1 MTKTAKAATCVL
13 LLSAACM
20 AGAQPPSAEPATS
33 SSSQR
38 TTASPLY
45 TFETDELWLNLHH
58 FLWVLG
64 RTESGI
70 RDNTRQS
77 GGVTAASEAETASP
91 SLSAEERARWAEAVH
106 VYATGLSQ
114 EAALQE
120 PMPTTTRALA
130 SAGDR
135 PTLAGVE
142 LDGALVGTLERVAP
156 IYRRVWWPAH
166 LAANRAWRS
175 ATQALV
181 DRHGAKV
188 VAYVTRAYGAT
199 WPASGYAVHVSCYA
213 NAGSAYSSGITG
225 MIVAPSR
232 SEFTAGLYAL
242 EAIVHEAMHQWDGQ
256 TFRAM
261 RAAAPDAR
269 IPLDLSHALIFYT
282 SGEAVRHVEPKFVPV
297 ADAFDIWSLGLS
309 GSTLPT
315 VRLKPLIVEV
325 WQPWLDG
332 RGTRDEALAAL
343 VVRASAVSPQ

>member
-1 MTKTAKAATCVL
+1 
-13 LLSAACM
+13 M
-20 AGAQPPSAEPATS
+20 AGAQPAPARSAAV
-33 SSSQR
+33 
-38 TTASPLY
+38 SPLF
-45 TFETDELWLNLHH
+45 TFETDELWLNIHH

-64 RTESGI
+64 RSEAGI

-77 GGVTAASEAETASP
+77 GGVTAPGEAESALP
-91 SLSAEERARWAEAVH
+91 SLSAEERAAWAEAVH
-106 VYATGLSQ
+106 AYATGLSRY
-114 EAALQE
+114 AALQE

-135 PTLAGVE
+135 PTLTGVE
-142 LDGALVGTLERVAP
+142 LDAALVATLERVAP

-166 LAANRAWRS
+166 LEANRAWRA

-181 DRHGAKV
+181 DRHGAEV
-188 VAYVTRAYGAT
+188 VRYVTRAYGAV

-213 NAGSAYSSGITG
+213 NVGSAYSSGITG

-256 TFRAM
+256 TIRAM
-261 RAAAPDAR
+261 RAAAPGAR
-269 IPLDLSHALIFYT
+269 IPPDLSHALIFYT
-282 SGEAVRHVEPKFVPV
+282 SGEAVRHVEPSFIPV
-297 ADAFDIWSLGLS
+297 ADAFDIWSLRLS
-309 GSTLPT
+309 SSTLPAS
-315 VRLKPLIVEV
+315 RLKPLLVEI

-343 VVRASAVSPQ
+343 VERASAVSQP